1 MEQKAVTT
9 VVKSMSI
16 MDGHTRGATGT
27 ADEVRVLTM
36 NEYREAG
43 QCLALA
49 FAQDEVARYF
59 IDTKDMANCSEE
71 EKWNLHVDILEYLVA
86 AHCYSGLVTTIGPNY
101 DAVALWM
108 PPGKDM
114 ENWLTTLRS
123 GIWRLYYKLSAEG
136 RKRFFSE
143 FIPLLHD
150 TKQDVLGDRDADSY
164 YLVYLGTRPESRRR
178 GYAKEL
184 VEHMASRADAEGRA
198 MYLESSAGD
207 NVGYY
212 QRLGFE
218 LKRKIYL
225 SRGEKPVGMDVMVR
239 EPLRPSVNNGPE
251 IVTIENAF

>member
-1 MEQKAVTT
+1 MKQKTTST
-9 VVKSMSI
+9 VVESTPI
-16 MDGHTRGATGT
+16 TNGHTGAVVGT
-27 ADEVRVLTM
+27 ADKARILTAK
-36 NEYREAG
+36 EYREAS

-49 FAQDEVARYF
+49 FAEDEVSRYF
-59 IDTKDMANCSEE
+59 IDTKDMAKCSEG
-71 EKWNLHVDILEYLVA
+71 EKWSLHVDILEYIVA
-86 AHCYSGLVTTIGPNY
+86 AHCYGGLVTTIGPNY

-108 PPGKDM
+108 PPGKKM

-150 TKQDVLGDRDADSY
+150 TKLDVLGDRDANSY

-178 GYAKEL
+178 GYAKKL
-184 VEHMASRADAEGRA
+184 VEHMARRADTEGLP

-207 NVGYY
+207 NVIYY

-225 SRGEKPVGMDVMVR
+225 SRGEKPVAMDIMVR
-239 EPLRPSVNNGPE
+239 EPARPTVVKGGE
-251 IVTIENAF
+251 VVTIENVF